1 VEVQVV
7 ERSYVILNPAAGAGN
22 GLRQREAIEQGLAAR
37 GLSYHMV
44 LSERRGQAVDLARAA
59 AESGWPRVIAAGGDG
74 TVNEI
79 INGLILAREQVV
91 QLPDLGVIG
100 VGRGN
105 DFAHGAGIP
114 GEFEL
119 ALDAL
124 ASDRVRTVDIGQVRG
139 GLHPDGRYFGNCV
152 GVGFDAVGTIEA
164 SKLPRLGG
172 FLSFFIAV
180 LKTIFIYHRGPQVRL
195 AFDGEVLE
203 LPVLMI
209 SIMNGQRLGGGFWM
223 APEARPDDGFFDLC
237 VVQQVT
243 RRRILSLIPHFLR
256 GTQGTQPEVQM
267 GRAASIQVEAL
278 QGVLP
283 AQTDGEIISIE
294 GRELQVELIPGA
306 LQVLVGESGA

>member
-1 VEVQVV
+1 M
-7 ERSYVILNPAAGAGN
+7 ERNYVILNPAAGAGN
-22 GLRQREAIEQGLAAR
+22 GLRQRSAIERGLTAR
-37 GLSYHMV
+37 GISFHLAM
-44 LSERRGQAVDLARAA
+44 SERRGHAADLARAA
-59 AESGWPRVIAAGGDG
+59 AEAGWPRVIAAGGDG

-79 INGLILAREQVV
+79 INGLLLARENVP
-91 QLPDLGVIG
+91 QLPALGVIS

-124 ASDRVRTVDIGQVRG
+124 ASPCVRTVDLGHVRG
-139 GLHPDGRYFGNCV
+139 GLYPDGRFFGNCV

-172 FLSFFIAV
+172 FLSFFVAV
-180 LKTIFIYHRGPQVRL
+180 LKTIFIYRRGPQVRL
-195 AFDGEVLE
+195 TYDGEVVE
-203 LPVLMI
+203 LPVLMV

-223 APEARPDDGFFDLC
+223 APDARPDDGFFDLC

-243 RRRILSLIPHFLR
+243 RRRILSLIPHFMR
-256 GTQGTQPEVQM
+256 GTQGTQPEVRT
-267 GRAASIQVEAL
+267 GRAARIQVEAL
-278 QGVLP
+278 RGVLP

-294 GRELQVELIPGA
+294 GTELQVELIPGA
-306 LQVLVGESGA
+306 LRVLVGQGAS